1 MRISTT
7 ILGTLTMIM
16 GITAILFGTG
26 CAIDLRILLIVTLI
40 TLAAVI
46 LLGVFLPTNKNASA
60 SVDSPNLEVES
71 EKIG

>member
-16 GITAILFGTG
+16 GIAAILFGTG
-26 CAIDLRILLIVTLI
+26 CTIDLRVLLIVTLI

-46 LLGVFLPTNKNASA
+46 LLGVFLPTNKNTTT

-71 EKIG
+71 EK